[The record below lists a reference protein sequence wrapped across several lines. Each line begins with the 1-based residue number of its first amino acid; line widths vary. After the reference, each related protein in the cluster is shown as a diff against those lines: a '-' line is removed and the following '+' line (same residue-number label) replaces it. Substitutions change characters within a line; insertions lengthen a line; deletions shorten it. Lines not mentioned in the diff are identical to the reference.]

1 MAIELTDDVFEEVT
15 ALVRAR
21 DADQTAAIVHDLY
34 AADIAYLI
42 EYLPREEALFIF
54 GLLDRQ
60 EAVAVLAELEEESRS
75 LLLELFTPQQ
85 IVNRFIGEMD
95 TDDAADLINEFP
107 DPVRNQLIDAIYKS
121 RSQDIREVV
130 SLLDYAE
137 DQAGALMAKEL
148 VKVSLDATVSE
159 CIDQIRSQA
168 DHVESIYAVYVVND
182 QQQLVGLAPLQ
193 RLIVARP
200 QRRLHE
206 ILEEDV
212 VAVTADTPAEEA
224 AQKMERYNL
233 VALPV
238 VDEQHQLIGRITIDD
253 VVDYIR
259 DEADEDY
266 QLASGISEDVAYSDR
281 VWVLS
286 RARLPWLLLG
296 LLGGVVSSRVIG
308 LYEGQLS
315 AYPELAFFIP
325 LVAAMGGNAGVQS
338 SAIVVQSLAS
348 NNFKHG
354 HFFGKLGKEFLV
366 ALLNGLI
373 CSLVLLAYGYFFADS
388 LALSLT
394 VSIALLTVIILASL
408 LGVSIPLFLNTLQV
422 DPALATGPFITTT
435 NDLVGL
441 AVYFLVG
448 RVVFGLMT

>member
-1 MAIELTDDVFEEVT
+1 MATELTDDVFEEVI
-15 ALVRAR
+15 ALVREQR
-21 DADQTAAIVHDLY
+21 ADKVRPIIADLY

-42 EYLPREEALFIF
+42 EYLPREEALFVF
-54 GLLDRQ
+54 GQLRRE
-60 EAVAVLAELEEESRS
+60 EAVEVLSELEEESRT

-107 DPVRNQLIDAIYKS
+107 DPVRQQLIEAIQRS
-121 RSQDIREVV
+121 RSEEIQEVV

-148 VKVSLDATVSE
+148 VKVKLDATVSE
-159 CIDQIRSQA
+159 CIDEIRAQA
-168 DHVESIYAVYVVND
+168 DDVEGIYAVYVVND
-182 QQQLVGLAPLQ
+182 EGQLAGLAPLQ
-193 RLIVARP
+193 KLIVARP
-200 QRRLHE
+200 QRRLYE
-206 ILEEDV
+206 ILNEDI
-212 VAVTADTPAEEA
+212 VAVNAETPAEEA

-238 VDEQHQLIGRITIDD
+238 VDEKGVLIGRITIDD

-266 QLASGISEDVAYSDR
+266 QLASGISEDVGYTDR

-308 LYEGQLS
+308 LYEGDLKT
-315 AYPELAFFIP
+315 YPELAFFIP

-338 SAIVVQSLAS
+338 SAIVVQSLA
-348 NNFKHG
+348 NNSFKHG
-354 HFFGKLGKEFLV
+354 NFLSKLGKEFLV
-366 ALLNGLI
+366 ALLNGAI
-373 CSLVLLAYGYFFADS
+373 CSVVLLGYGYFFAGS

-394 VSIALLTVIILASL
+394 VSIALLTVIILASM
-408 LGVSIPLFLNTLQV
+408 LGVSVPLFLNTFKI

-435 NDLVGL
+435 NDLIGL

-448 RVVFGLMT
+448 RLVYGLL

>member
-1 MAIELTDDVFEEVT
+1 MATELTDDVFEELIV
-15 ALVRAR
+15 LVR
-21 DADQTAAIVHDLY
+21 DQEAKSVRPIIEDLY

-42 EYLPREEALFIF
+42 EYLPREEALFVF
-54 GLLDRQ
+54 GQLKRE
-60 EAVAVLAELEEESRS
+60 EAVQVLAELEEESRI

-107 DPVRNQLIDAIYKS
+107 DPVRQQLIDAIQRS
-121 RSQDIREVV
+121 RSEEMQEVV

-137 DQAGALMAKEL
+137 NQAGALMAKEL
-148 VKVSLDATVSE
+148 VKVKLEATVSE
-159 CIDQIRSQA
+159 CIDEIRAQA
-168 DHVESIYAVYVVND
+168 DDVEGIYAVYVVNEEG
-182 QQQLVGLAPLQ
+182 QLSGLAPLQ
-193 RLIVARP
+193 KLIVARP
-200 QRRLHE
+200 QRRLYE
-206 ILEEDV
+206 ILNEDV
-212 VAVTADTPAEEA
+212 VAVNADTPAEEA

-238 VDEQHQLIGRITIDD
+238 VDEHGVLIGRITIDD

-259 DEADEDY
+259 GEADEDY
-266 QLASGISEDVAYSDR
+266 QLASGISEDVGYSDR

-296 LLGGVVSSRVIG
+296 LLGGVVSSKVIG
-308 LYEGQLS
+308 LYEGDLK

-338 SAIVVQSLAS
+338 SAIVVQSLA
-348 NNFKHG
+348 NNSFKHG
-354 HFFGKLGKEFLV
+354 NFFSKMGKEFLV

-373 CSLVLLAYGYFFADS
+373 CSLVLLSYGYFFANS

-408 LGVSIPLFLNTLQV
+408 LGVSVPLFLNTLKI

-435 NDLVGL
+435 NDLIGL

-448 RVVFGLMT
+448 RLVYGFF